1 MPRHVDAAQRKRAIV
16 DASVRILAEGGYSAL
31 TLRRLA
37 KRMGGSITLI
47 THYFQDREALVSA
60 LLDQVIAD
68 ADAITDQLK
77 SIDDPRTR
85 LFEVLKFFLPIT
97 DETMEL
103 ERARVALTT
112 HKNTVP
118 AVADFFVRLEPGM
131 RHVIEIALDGF
142 IAPDDLE
149 ETIDLLRAWTSGVV
163 LVSFEHP
170 EIWTPER
177 QLKALER
184 FMSLLDLP
192 IPGEAP
198 TDGASLIP

>member
-1 MPRHVDAAQRKRAIV
+1 MPRQVDAAQRKREIV

-31 TLRRLA
+31 TLRSLA

-47 THYFQDREALVSA
+47 THYFQDREALISA

-85 LFEVLKFFLPIT
+85 LFEVLKYFLPIT

-112 HKNTVP
+112 QKNTVP

-131 RHVIEIALDGF
+131 RHVIEVALDRF
-142 IAPDDLE
+142 IAPDALE

-163 LVSFEHP
+163 LVSIEHP

-192 IPGEAP
+192 VPGDAQPSAAP
-198 TDGASLIP
+198 TGS